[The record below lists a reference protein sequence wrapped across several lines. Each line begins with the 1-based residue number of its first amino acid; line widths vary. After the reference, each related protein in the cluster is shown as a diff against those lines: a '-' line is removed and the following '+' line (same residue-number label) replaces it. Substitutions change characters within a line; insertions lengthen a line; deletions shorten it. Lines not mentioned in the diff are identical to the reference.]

1 MHRMKRIKLHD
12 RCFRLMIE
20 ADVIDRLEIEIT
32 GIGVMAAITP
42 GRCAAIPAPAMITS
56 IPRFCA
62 FLAKDS
68 TSAGVR

>member
-1 MHRMKRIKLHD
+1 MANKASIPSSD
-12 RCFRLMIE
+12 DFIGTP
-20 ADVIDRLEIEIT
+20 IT
-32 GIGVMAAITP
+32 GKVVEAAITP